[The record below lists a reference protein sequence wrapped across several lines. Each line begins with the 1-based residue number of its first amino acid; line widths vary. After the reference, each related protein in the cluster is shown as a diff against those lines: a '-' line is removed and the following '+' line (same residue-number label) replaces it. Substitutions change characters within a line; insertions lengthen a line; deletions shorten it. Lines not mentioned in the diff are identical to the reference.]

1 MTRSIARFLLVAAI
15 GILAGAAS
23 APSPRAGPSQTAA
36 ASIGAARQAVLE
48 AERAFGASD
57 RRLIEPLKTLARLL
71 ELQRD
76 YAAAEETYRRA
87 LSIAEHTGGPHSE
100 EAAELKLALMAVT
113 LKREAS
119 PKILKAARPKTR
131 SLAVQEAAPPP
142 PAVAGRSVVVADAI
156 PFFPW
161 PPPKPSTS
169 YVLPNIDFAR
179 FKTVGEVSSAIIS
192 ALEQSGYVER
202 SFFQTGDGGVALVTR
217 LETIALDGAPASPD
231 RWPSGFDNSP
241 AGFVDFIRGLFYV
254 EPGHYRVIVFIL
266 QEKSFSVSN
275 SLATG
280 KDAETWLTMGMNKLP
295 AAFENRPF
303 GKDSTCTALIYEF
316 TSDGTAAR
324 GVVSSLTGKQ
334 HLQKAGVLAVLEKQN

>member
-1 MTRSIARFLLVAAI
+1 M
-15 GILAGAAS
+15 
-23 APSPRAGPSQTAA
+23 
-36 ASIGAARQAVLE
+36 
-48 AERAFGASD
+48 
-57 RRLIEPLKTLARLL
+57 
-71 ELQRD
+71 
-76 YAAAEETYRRA
+76 
-87 LSIAEHTGGPHSE
+87 
-100 EAAELKLALMAVT
+100 
-113 LKREAS
+113 
-119 PKILKAARPKTR
+119 
-131 SLAVQEAAPPP
+131 
-142 PAVAGRSVVVADAI
+142 
-156 PFFPW
+156 
-161 PPPKPSTS
+161 
-169 YVLPNIDFAR
+169 
-179 FKTVGEVSSAIIS
+179 GEVSSAIIS

-217 LETIALDGAPASPD
+217 LEKIALDGAPASPD